1 MTVLTAKQIKA
12 SLKAVADW
20 SQSAHTIY
28 RTFKFEGFL
37 NRIASANRIT
47 RMPQNLNHYPD
58 IDIRFDPVTLT
69 LTTHDAGG
77 ITEKDFSVARQCDEV
92 FLSFLNFD
100 QGRLS
105 AKPRRSEH
113 DENKDMSDPTNST
126 KTKSSMSVMNAIQ
139 HRRSVRDYTSR
150 TIKKRHSHAAGCR
163 RPRSHRH
170 A

>member
-1 MTVLTAKQIKA
+1 LPSV
-12 SLKAVADW
+12 
-20 SQSAHTIY
+20 
-28 RTFKFEGFL
+28 
-37 NRIASANRIT
+37 NRIT
-47 RMPQNLNHYPD
+47 RIAQNLNHYPD
-58 IDIRFDPVTLT
+58 IDIRFDQVTLT

-92 FLSFLNFD
+92 FLSFF
-100 QGRLS
+100 
-105 AKPRRSEH
+105 AFEH

-170 A
+170 AINSDYQPNHEGLNVMGIRICVHGTPTA